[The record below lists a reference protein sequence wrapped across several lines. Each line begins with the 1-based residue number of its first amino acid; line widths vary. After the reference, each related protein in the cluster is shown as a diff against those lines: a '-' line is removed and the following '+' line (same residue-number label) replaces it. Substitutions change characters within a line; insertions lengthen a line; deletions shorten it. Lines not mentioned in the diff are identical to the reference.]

1 MRGGGYNKLDIFTIG
16 IACSGGMSCKAT
28 EEYKR
33 VQKMRVSKMYY
44 RGDGWP
50 GKNCLVSSESMVEQ
64 DHQLSL
70 FEKMFSSQIFKNPGC
85 RYCTDQFA
93 EDADISFCDFWNR
106 EEMKK
111 EHEGNS
117 CVIVRS
123 PRASMILSE
132 MQETGYIKVVQRLS
146 EQEVVD
152 TQWHVLLA
160 KKGNIRDKLS
170 YKIFAQV
177 CDFIRTKRI
186 YKFFRTKEYA
196 LFCKIHGRILNKAR
210 L

>member
-33 VQKMRVSKMYY
+33 VQKMRISKMYY

-50 GKNCLVSSESMVEQ
+50 GKNRLVNSESMVEQ

-70 FEKMFSSQIFKNPGC
+70 FERMFSSHIFKNPGC

-93 EDADISFCDFWNR
+93 EDADVSFCDFWNR

-111 EHEGNS
+111 EYEGNS
-117 CVIVRS
+117 CVIIRS
-123 PRASMILSE
+123 TRASRILSE
-132 MQETGYIKVVQRLS
+132 MQEAEYIKVVQRLS

-160 KKGNIRDKLS
+160 KKGKMRDKLS
-170 YKIFAQV
+170 YKIFSQA

-186 YKFFRTKEYA
+186 YKFFRMKEYA
-196 LFCKIHGRILNKAR
+196 LFCKIHGKILKNVR